1 MDLFVKK
8 TASSLVK
15 NDKSFTIRPSS
26 LESIMQEH
34 VCWPDGR
41 IVKLLSFFTNDD
53 AVFFTNKSMIIIFF
67 YYNFCGLIFY
77 NKN

>member
-15 NDKSFTIRPSS
+15 NDKSFTIRSS
-26 LESIMQEH
+26 GQQTCSCIILYKL
-34 VCWPDGR
+34 DGR

-53 AVFFTNKSMIIIFF
+53 AVFFTN
-67 YYNFCGLIFY
+67 
-77 NKN
+77 

>member
-15 NDKSFTIRPSS
+15 NDKSFTIRPSGQQTCS
-26 LESIMQEH
+26 CIILYKL
-34 VCWPDGR
+34 DGR

-77 NKN
+77 NNN